1 MLLPH
6 NTGAG
11 VLARALLCAASRQAV
26 LMCTLP
32 PRCLPKSC
40 TRVQC
45 QGVHT
50 GFTLEHAR
58 QHWWPAQQS
67 QSGIARSY
75 HVRQGVTACDMPQ
88 RNTENIIRKQA
99 YSTSKAGGLDQA
111 SDMTEKEEVDL
122 EALIELEL
130 ELYRQEGFPVPSEIT
145 SPQWQE
151 LLTKGTVSARKKY
164 LTFLFKNE
172 MKRKNKRKLKDSIR
186 KQKEEEERQKRENPV
201 EEDRHI
207 EYGLWKNSIFIK
219 ILETSMNHFYHTRVV
234 QAMLHGQPLIVD
246 LDFEEHM
253 SSKERQNCAYQI
265 QMMISANRKHEDP
278 YSLEIHNAPPTL
290 DTMARL
296 ERYIPPLHKPEYP
309 LIINPK
315 SYLQKY
321 PKEQLVY
328 LTPHCQEELLVYDHN
343 AVYIIG
349 GIVDKSSGEPLTLA
363 KAKREGVRM
372 QKLPLDRYL
381 AWGIGNKCLT
391 LNQIINIMLDFKM
404 TGDWPHAFRH
414 VPRRKLQLP
423 PWNQQ
428 IKEESLLK
436 KIQRRQRSSRNH

>member
-1 MLLPH
+1 
-6 NTGAG
+6 
-11 VLARALLCAASRQAV
+11 
-26 LMCTLP
+26 
-32 PRCLPKSC
+32 
-40 TRVQC
+40 
-45 QGVHT
+45 
-50 GFTLEHAR
+50 
-58 QHWWPAQQS
+58 
-67 QSGIARSY
+67 
-75 HVRQGVTACDMPQ
+75 MPQ

-265 QMMISANRKHEDP
+265 QADNLALLQ
-278 YSLEIHNAPPTL
+278 SLTAAPVADITPAYVATL
-290 DTMARL
+290 ITTTND
-296 ERYIPPLHKPEYP
+296 
-309 LIINPK
+309 
-315 SYLQKY
+315 
-321 PKEQLVY
+321 
-328 LTPHCQEELLVYDHN
+328 
-343 AVYIIG
+343 
-349 GIVDKSSGEPLTLA
+349 PLTSIVPKVIHKYDTLQVLITDSL
-363 KAKREGVRM
+363 KR
-372 QKLPLDRYL
+372 KP
-381 AWGIGNKCLT
+381 AASPN
-391 LNQIINIMLDFKM
+391 
-404 TGDWPHAFRH
+404 
-414 VPRRKLQLP
+414 
-423 PWNQQ
+423 
-428 IKEESLLK
+428 LLLGH
-436 KIQRRQRSSRNH
+436 SEAAAAHS